1 MEDLARCPGIGERK
15 VYYQWWN
22 CDGIMICPY
31 LFVVFVAWSWSPA
44 HSDVLAK
51 KIWIFCT
58 LPDNRSSA
66 CLTLFM
72 NPSSVWN
79 PAGKPFQRL
88 LSRTSQLVQ
97 SHRSGTKLNL
107 PPWLKTSM
115 RMQKMW
121 ANVGRKNLKLL
132 SNLPF
137 LQLLPNILVEL
148 ERGKALHRWRKKENQ
163 LFPKNQK
170 LKHKVTMKFFTG
182 SIIYP

>member
-1 MEDLARCPGIGERK
+1 MGASMEDLARCPGIGERK

-72 NPSSVWN
+72 NPSSMWN

-88 LSRTSQLVQ
+88 LSRTSQLVRPVSSIRNNAESSSLIEDKQ
-97 SHRSGTKLNL
+97 EDTEDVSKR
-107 PPWLKTSM
+107 
-115 RMQKMW
+115 
-121 ANVGRKNLKLL
+121 
-132 SNLPF
+132 
-137 LQLLPNILVEL
+137 
-148 ERGKALHRWRKKENQ
+148 RKKE
-163 LFPKNQK
+163 PE
-170 LKHKVTMKFFTG
+170 VTVKSALSAAFAKYSGRVGKRKSTSQVEEKEE
-182 SIIYP
+182 SIISKESEAET